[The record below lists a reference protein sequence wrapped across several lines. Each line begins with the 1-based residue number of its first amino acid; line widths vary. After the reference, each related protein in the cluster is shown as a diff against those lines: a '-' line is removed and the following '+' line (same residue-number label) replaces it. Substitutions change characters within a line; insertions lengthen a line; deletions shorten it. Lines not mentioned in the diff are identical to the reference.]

1 MLIFILYACQIQ
13 QSNKVPKIIAQKSS
27 DEDAETDVDN
37 FKTFVVVGFAVLS
50 WPILCFWFSL
60 KFSERM

>member
-1 MLIFILYACQIQ
+1 MLIFISYDCQIQ

-27 DEDAETDVDN
+27 DEVAETDVDN

-50 WPILCFWFSL
+50 
-60 KFSERM
+60 